1 MIVNGQ
7 VDSHETLA
15 NGVVVQVSGELSNNG
30 EPMRRFMQ
38 TFVLAPQ
45 SPKKYYVHNDIF
57 RYQDEVFDDADNST
71 SSGNNVTAVTS
82 DNNTTA
88 EQIREIKEMNN
99 AAVIEAG
106 NNKMEAADRQHTN
119 GSGNVYEDNN
129 EPMNV
134 EEGGASDCVITS
146 PVQVSAPP
154 PVVEQVR
161 FENLVALLLL
171 LLLLL
176 LTVEVSRT
184 GNGSGSR
191 G

>member
-1 MIVNGQ
+1 M
-7 VDSHETLA
+7 
-15 NGVVVQVSGELSNNG
+15 
-30 EPMRRFMQ
+30 F
-38 TFVLAPQ
+38 
-45 SPKKYYVHNDIF
+45 
-57 RYQDEVFDDADNST
+57 DEADNST

-106 NNKMEAADRQHTN
+106 NNKMVSDVADRQHTN

-154 PVVEQVR
+154 PVVEQV
-161 FENLVALLLL
+161 L
-171 LLLLL
+171 
-176 LTVEVSRT
+176 
-184 GNGSGSR
+184 
-191 G
+191 